1 MKSYVISLP
10 DREDR
15 RSNFFSSLYIKELG
29 PIIIDAVSTS
39 DEFDTT
45 HPNRAVAACWM
56 SHLKVAQEFLKT
68 DEEFALIFEDDAELN
83 EDGFSFINGLRD
95 QDLINIDCLQIGFN
109 IFRGRITGRRWVTAN
124 RFYAKILLFKKSLIS
139 FRRDLNPTNTLL
151 GQLFISR
158 SFETGTHCYLMSRKL
173 AKLMISYNVPVVV
186 PADVA
191 LGELALVTNL
201 NFYRAT
207 TSLCN
212 QSTSPS
218 SIDFSEAG

>member
-1 MKSYVISLP
+1 MKKL
-10 DREDR
+10 D
-15 RSNFFSSLYIKELG
+15 

-39 DEFDTT
+39 DEFDST

-68 DEEFALIFEDDAELN
+68 DEAFALIFEDDAELN
-83 EDGFSFINGLRD
+83 EDGFSLINGLRD

-109 IFRGRITGRRWVTAN
+109 IFRGRITGRRWVATN
-124 RFYAKILLFKKSLIS
+124 RFFAKFSQFKKLLIGDK
-139 FRRDLNPTNTLL
+139 RDPNSTNTLL

-158 SFETGTHCYLMSRKL
+158 SFETGTHCYLISRKL
-173 AKLMISYNVPVVV
+173 ARLMLSYNVPVIV

-212 QSTSPS
+212 QSVSPS

>member
-10 DREDR
+10 NREDR
-15 RSNFFSSLYIKELG
+15 RRNFFSSRYIKKLG

-39 DEFDTT
+39 DEFDST

-83 EDGFSFINGLRD
+83 EDGFSLINGLRD
-95 QDLINIDCLQIGFN
+95 QDLVNIDCLQIGFN
-109 IFRGRITGRRWVTAN
+109 IFRGRITGRRWVVAN

-139 FRRDLNPTNTLL
+139 FRRELNPTNTLS

-173 AKLMISYNVPVVV
+173 ARLMMSYNVPVVV

-212 QSTSPS
+212 QNTSPS